1 MHGRI
6 ARTGNSSRPQ
16 VCARFK
22 AFRDAEVGR
31 TAKWP
36 AVARQF
42 PPAASMRA
50 ADHGGQ
56 RTCPSAADTAA
67 SPAHRL
73 SVSLL
78 HGVCNQWKPLRTCCR
93 CITCRGMNSAIVNP
107 TTSTAWLS
115 PVPTSG
121 WESIPNDREVVFI
134 PGSKR
139 GERRDTHGALSA
151 EGCNPSR
158 VVLTNNLDGAS
169 ELFNDDRLGLHAV
182 AFGQAL
188 IGHGDRY
195 GHGRAVVRREH
206 RRENRRADRVPADVE
221 REVGGVPPCHCGQTR
236 RRVPSSADWLEWV
249 TEVTFFTRVS
259 NVDPSFCC
267 GNSPF
272 WLNRWL
278 RRGSETWADV
288 TTEATGALGVS
299 QADPLAG
306 PGALVIVIAAALT
319 WSHLGDLDPPTSSPP
334 RAPSSGSSPVSV
346 SASSPP

>member
-1 MHGRI
+1 MVAGKHRQYIGITVPGER
-6 ARTGNSSRPQ
+6 RDGHRVVTGY
-16 VCARFK
+16 
-22 AFRDAEVGR
+22 
-31 TAKWP
+31 
-36 AVARQF
+36 
-42 PPAASMRA
+42 
-50 ADHGGQ
+50 
-56 RTCPSAADTAA
+56 
-67 SPAHRL
+67 
-73 SVSLL
+73 
-78 HGVCNQWKPLRTCCR
+78 
-93 CITCRGMNSAIVNP
+93 
-107 TTSTAWLS
+107 WLS

-121 WESIPNDREVVFI
+121 WESIPNDREVVLI

-288 TTEATGALGVS
+288 TTEAT
-299 QADPLAG
+299 
-306 PGALVIVIAAALT
+306 
-319 WSHLGDLDPPTSSPP
+319 
-334 RAPSSGSSPVSV
+334 AP
-346 SASSPP
+346 